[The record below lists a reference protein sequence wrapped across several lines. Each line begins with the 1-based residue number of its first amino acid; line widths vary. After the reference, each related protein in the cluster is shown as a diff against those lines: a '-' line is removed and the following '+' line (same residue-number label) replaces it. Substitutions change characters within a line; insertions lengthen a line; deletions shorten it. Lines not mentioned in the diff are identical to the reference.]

1 MQEAITT
8 ARQRRPFTILGMVL
22 ALITLGAFIFV
33 ATRASSGAPSVNIGT
48 GNSAD
53 ASVVVAKVDI
63 AARAT
68 LTPDMLVVSKWNS
81 KDVPPQTFKA
91 LSDVAGGKAQHFAL
105 IDIRAGQPLLANE
118 LVTSASD
125 LTGAQ
130 PGFLDI
136 PQGFVAITIPTSEQQ
151 GVAGYIQPGDYIGII
166 AVVDKA
172 DVTASRTVF
181 NNVHVL
187 RVGTATTTITPGRN
201 GPTASVSSGAGSSSL
216 TVVMN
221 ECDAEYLS
229 WFLARTNLRYT
240 LENFQDYDKGSAN
253 NPQQAAACPID
264 KATGVTNTDVAKRFG
279 ADLVP

>member
-1 MQEAITT
+1 MQEALTT

-22 ALITLGAFIFV
+22 ALITLGAFIFLAV
-33 ATRASSGAPSVNIGT
+33 RPSGAPAVNIGT
-48 GNSAD
+48 GNSGD
-53 ASVVVAKVDI
+53 VSVVVAKVDI

-68 LTPDMLVVSKWNS
+68 ITADMLGVSKWNS
-81 KDVPPQTFKA
+81 KDVPPQTFKN
-91 LSDVAGGKAQHFAL
+91 LSDVVGAKAQHFAL
-105 IDIRAGQPLLANE
+105 IDIKAGQPLLANE

-172 DVTASRTVF
+172 DVTASKTVF

-201 GPTASVSSGAGSSSL
+201 GPTASTSAGAASSSL

-229 WFLARTNLRYT
+229 WFLSRTNLRYT
-240 LENFQDYDKGSAN
+240 LESFQDYDKGSAN

-264 KATGVTNTDVAKRFG
+264 KATGVTNSDVSKRFG